1 MSSTLQL
8 SRPFRIVDWAFPFK
22 IVLDGRAVSE
32 IRNREST
39 EIQVEPGTHTL
50 KLDYYVG
57 LKSPTVT
64 FDVGDDETAHFVCR
78 ARPAATGLFWL
89 IGSLLFQHDAWI
101 VLESA

>member
-1 MSSTLQL
+1 MNATLQL
-8 SRPFRIVDWAFPFK
+8 LRPFRIVDWAFPFR
-22 IVLDGRAVSE
+22 IVLDGRTVGK
-32 IRNREST
+32 IRNSKST
-39 EIQVEPGTHTL
+39 EIQVEAGTHTL

-64 FDVGDDETAHFVCR
+64 FDVGDNETAHFLCH

-101 VLESA
+101 VLEGA